1 MGIADELTGDS
12 ANRKMIMTNFSPAE
26 RLKRMLAEGQ
36 TALGLWITL
45 ESATISEI
53 AVHLGLDWVCIDLE
67 HGELDYQEVAGH
79 LRALRRTDTV
89 ALVRVSSVDHGQ
101 IQKAIGLGA
110 DGIIVPRIRTA
121 EEVERAVCY
130 AKYPPTGL
138 RGMGVER
145 ATVWGTRIAYARTA
159 NSKILVIPLIEHVD
173 AGKNIDAI
181 ASVAGVDACFFGP
194 ADYSA
199 SAGFAGQWEGPGVA
213 EELLR
218 IKDRLRSKSIA
229 CGIVATDPANAKL
242 RISQGFKMLGLGVD
256 CTLLVKVLAE
266 LMSNVGNMAARLT

>member
-1 MGIADELTGDS
+1 MTIPQ
-12 ANRKMIMTNFSPAE
+12 ANAVQRF
-26 RLKRMLAEGQ
+26 KRMLADGQ
-36 TALGLWITL
+36 TVLGLWITL

-53 AVHLGLDWVCIDLE
+53 AVHLGMDWVCIDLE
-67 HGELDYQEVAGH
+67 HGELDYQEVANH
-79 LRALRRTDTV
+79 LRALRRSETV
-89 ALVRVSSVDHGQ
+89 ALVRISSIDHGQ

-121 EEVERAVCY
+121 EEVERAVCF

-145 ATVWGTRIAYARTA
+145 ATAWGTRTSFA
-159 NSKILVIPLIEHVD
+159 NSCNPNVMVIPLIEHVD

-181 ASVAGVDACFFGP
+181 ASVKGVDACFFGP

-199 SAGFAGQWEGPGVA
+199 SAGYTGQWEGPGIA

-218 IKDRLRSKSIA
+218 LKDHLRNKNIA
-229 CGIVATDPANAKL
+229 CGVVATDAANANL
-242 RISQGFKMLGLGVD
+242 RVSQGFQMLGVGVD
-256 CTLLVKVLAE
+256 CTLFVRVVAE
-266 LMSNVGNMAARLT
+266 MMTGLGRAAAMNR